1 VVRRA
6 PCGLGE
12 GQLKYQDVVSKIL
25 DLPCR
30 MATFRSIIVDKQS
43 LVSSDNPVELFELS
57 RLDIRLVKYALS
69 HF

>member
-1 VVRRA
+1 
-6 PCGLGE
+6 
-12 GQLKYQDVVSKIL
+12 
-25 DLPCR
+25 